1 MKIQNSMYRKIA
13 FLVISLLFAGGSL
26 LAQTQQQR
34 LEKHVYYLA
43 SDSLQGRQAGS
54 DDSRKAAEYIEN
66 EYRQMGLKPFGSTY
80 RHFFIRKVAMREG
93 SAIPI
98 NPDSVDYY
106 EQHNRPV
113 YCNLVGVIEGSDPAL
128 KNEFIVIGGHYDHLG
143 VKNGEVYNGA
153 DDNASGTAA
162 VTEVARQ
169 LMARRGEL
177 KRSVLI
183 CAFDAEEIGLHGSY
197 ALSSELKRLGLI
209 GKVKMMMSVDMVGWL
224 KQGKHLKLT
233 GTGTLK
239 DCADLINEVASQT
252 GLPVS
257 TGRFET
263 SPFGATDTEPFARK
277 NVPTLHVTTGLKSP
291 YHKPGDDPELIDY
304 PGLSQVTD
312 FLAALTLRMAS
323 DKQPMV
329 ATGKI
334 AAKHRDARKFLEIAP
349 VIGLN
354 STQLVLPG
362 STLQPDTRVGF
373 TGGVS
378 TEWNFCQHFGAQV
391 DVLYERA
398 RAYYPNET
406 HLFGIGDTY
415 WQQSIV
421 VPVQLRALLGNT
433 TASFNLGIGG
443 YYGYR
448 FGANLTDNEGVRVGT
463 YPSQHQYGIV
473 WSFEMRMANLSYGFT
488 NYYQLNDLF
497 TPAPGYIVPAP
508 LKQTFAFTMGLY
520 F

>member
-1 MKIQNSMYRKIA
+1 MHRKIVV
-13 FLVISLLFAGGSL
+13 LVFSLLLAGGSL

-66 EYRQMGLKPFGSTY
+66 EYRQMGLQPFGSSY
-80 RHFFIRKVAMREG
+80 RHYFVRKVAMREG
-93 SAIPI
+93 SSIPI

-113 YCNLVGVIEGSDPAL
+113 YCNLVAIIEGSDPAL
-128 KNEFIVIGGHYDHLG
+128 KNEFVVIGGHYDHLG

-334 AAKHRDARKFLEIAP
+334 AAKHRDGRKTFEVAP

-354 STQLVLPG
+354 SSQTFFPG
-362 STLQPDTRVGF
+362 SVLQPYSRLGF

-378 TEWNFCQHFGAQV
+378 TELNLTKHVGLQV
-391 DVLYERA
+391 DALYELA
-398 RAYYPNET
+398 RAYYPNEAD
-406 HLFGIGDTY
+406 LFGDAYTY
-415 WQQSIV
+415 RQSSVV
-421 VPVQLRALLGNT
+421 VPVQLRALIGNG
-433 TASFNLGIGG
+433 TASFNIGVGG

-448 FGANLTDNEGVRVGT
+448 FGATMHNEDGQVFPT
-463 YPSQHQYGIV
+463 YGSQHQYGFV
-473 WSFEMRMANLSYGFT
+473 WSYEIRLANLSYAFT
-488 NYYQLNDLF
+488 WYYQMNEMIIP
-497 TPAPGYIVPAP
+497 PAASVLPPSQ
-508 LKQTFAFTMGLY
+508 KNTFAFTMGLY